1 MQLRLLA
8 LQEVDS
14 AIAQLSHRRRTLPV
28 HAELERLRV
37 DAARLGAA
45 QVAAETAVSD
55 LEADQAR
62 AETDLEP
69 VRERLARN
77 QRRIA
82 DGTVPDPKALNSM
95 VEEIEHLKKRI
106 GALEDAEL
114 EVMEQLESAMT
125 DRDDL
130 RTQAGSM
137 QGTIDEVTARRDT
150 EVALLDAKVAD
161 ARHERAGLA
170 PDIPANL
177 MALYDKLAAS
187 HGGVGAAELRQGRCT
202 GCQLMVNAADLRDDR
217 GGAARRGHALRG
229 MRPDSHS
236 HTVVG
241 WRSCLLVRSGCPLMC
256 LTTWPEAWP
265 PSASACPF
273 PRSSRR
279 MCWRRPKAPRPGR
292 DSLIMIGPTWS

>member
-37 DAARLGAA
+37 DAARLSAA

-62 AETDLEP
+62 AEADLEP

-125 DRDDL
+125 DRDAL
-130 RTQAGSM
+130 RTQAGTL
-137 QGTIDEVTARRDT
+137 QDTIDEVTARRDS
-150 EVALLDAKVAD
+150 EVSLLDARVAD

-170 PDIPANL
+170 PNIPANL

-187 HGGVGAAELRQGRCT
+187 HGGVGAAELRHGRCT
-202 GCQLMVNAADLRDDR
+202 GCQLMVNAADLRVI
-217 GGAARRGHALRG
+217 AAAPPDEV
-229 MRPDSHS
+229 MRCEECGRILIR
-236 HTVVG
+236 T
-241 WRSCLLVRSGCPLMC
+241 
-256 LTTWPEAWP
+256 
-265 PSASACPF
+265 PS
-273 PRSSRR
+273 
-279 MCWRRPKAPRPGR
+279 
-292 DSLIMIGPTWS
+292 

>member
-161 ARHERAGLA
+161 ARHERAGFA
-170 PDIPANL
+170 PDIPAEP
-177 MALYDKLAAS
+177 D
-187 HGGVGAAELRQGRCT
+187 GVVRQAGRVPRR
-202 GCQLMVNAADLRDDR
+202 GRR
-217 GGAARRGHALRG
+217 GGAAPGSLYRLPVDGQRR
-229 MRPDSHS
+229 
-236 HTVVG
+236 
-241 WRSCLLVRSGCPLMC
+241 
-256 LTTWPEAWP
+256 
-265 PSASACPF
+265 
-273 PRSSRR
+273 
-279 MCWRRPKAPRPGR
+279 
-292 DSLIMIGPTWS
+292 